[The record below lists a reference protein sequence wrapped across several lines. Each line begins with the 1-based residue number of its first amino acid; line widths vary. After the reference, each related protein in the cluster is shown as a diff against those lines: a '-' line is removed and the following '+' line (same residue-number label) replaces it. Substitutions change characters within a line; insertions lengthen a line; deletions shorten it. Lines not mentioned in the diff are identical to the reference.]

1 MSEFFLELFSE
12 EIPSNLQSN
21 ARKELK
27 EIFLRFIHENEIII
41 KGEVKSLSTP
51 NRLVIHIDKIS
62 KEIKKK
68 SLEIRGP
75 STNVQEKALLGFLKS
90 NNLDK
95 NQIFKKTNEKGEF
108 FFFKKPSQ
116 KISTFELFRDNVKSL
131 LVKIP
136 WKKSMRWGD
145 HHLYWGRPLKSIL
158 AVFDKKVLDF
168 IKSNE
173 YLDMPDLINDL
184 IKKKKSIS
192 FYINDKEWVD
202 IGNNNNLSEARSRF

>member
-1 MSEFFLELFSE
+1 MNFRYIVALDRPVIF
-12 EIPSNLQSN
+12 INL
-21 ARKELK
+21 
-27 EIFLRFIHENEIII
+27 
-41 KGEVKSLSTP
+41 
-51 NRLVIHIDKIS
+51 LVD
-62 KEIKKK
+62 KK

-95 NQIFKKTNEKGEF
+95 NQIFKKKNEKGEF

-168 IKSNE
+168 KLDHIQSSNVT
-173 YLDMPDLINDL
+173 
-184 IKKKKSIS
+184 
-192 FYINDKEWVD
+192 FADK
-202 IGNNNNLSEARSRF
+202 NLEENPYS